1 LLLVVAVEDPLQ
13 ADARA
18 LIAGLDA
25 YLFTLSDEG
34 YHMTPEEL
42 AQPNI
47 SLFVARDGGRA
58 VACGALRRHG
68 GGIGE
73 LKRMFTLPEYQG
85 KGIGGRLLGE
95 IIARAR
101 REGLT
106 RMVLETGT
114 RQQAAW
120 HLYEK
125 AGFTRCG
132 PVLDYPD
139 TSWSVFYQKELEQV
153 PA

>member
-1 LLLVVAVEDPLQ
+1 LSLTVAVEDPLQ
-13 ADARA
+13 TDVRA

-25 YLFTLSDEG
+25 HLISMSDEG
-34 YHMTPEEL
+34 YHMTVEEL

-47 SLFVARDGGRA
+47 SLFVARDGGQA

-68 GGIGE
+68 AGIGE
-73 LKRMFTLPEYQG
+73 VKRMYTVPGYQG
-85 KGIGGRLLGE
+85 QGIGGRILGE

-101 REGLT
+101 QEGLT

-114 RQQAAW
+114 RQQTAW

-125 AGFTRCG
+125 AGFKRCG

-139 TSWSVFYQKELEQV
+139 TSWSVFYQMELEKV

>member
-1 LLLVVAVEDPLQ
+1 LSLTVAVEDPLQ
-13 ADARA
+13 ADVRA

-25 YLFTLSDEG
+25 HLISLSDEG
-34 YHMTPEEL
+34 YHMTVEEL
-42 AQPNI
+42 AQPDV
-47 SLFVARDGGRA
+47 SLFVARDDGQA

-73 LKRMFTLPEYQG
+73 LKRMYTVPGYQG
-85 KGIGGRLLGE
+85 RGIGGRILGE

-101 REGLT
+101 QEGLA

-125 AGFTRCG
+125 AGFRRCG

-139 TSWSVFYQKELEQV
+139 TSWSVFYQKELEKV